1 MALSDT
7 SAAAARVQIEL
18 LRKSGC
24 ERRAQLTR
32 SMSRSVIDLSRA
44 ALRER
49 MPEASERDVL
59 LRWVALQYGSDLA
72 ERVRRYVPAPKGDE

>member
-72 ERVRRYVPAPKGDE
+72 ERVRRYVPAPEGDE

>member
-72 ERVRRYVPAPKGDE
+72 ERVRRYVPAPKDDE

>member
-7 SAAAARVQIEL
+7 SDAAARVQIEL
-18 LRKSGC
+18 LRASGV

-32 SMSRSVIDLSRA
+32 SMSRTVIELSRA

-49 MPEASERDVL
+49 MQGAPEEEVL
-59 LRWVALQYGSDLA
+59 LRWVALHYGSDLGD
-72 ERVRRYVPAPKGDE
+72 RVRRYVDARHE

>member
-49 MPEASERDVL
+49 MPGASERDVL

-72 ERVRRYVPAPKGDE
+72 ERVRRYMQARPGDE

>member
-7 SAAAARVQIEL
+7 SAAAARVQLEL
-18 LRKSGC
+18 LRKCGC